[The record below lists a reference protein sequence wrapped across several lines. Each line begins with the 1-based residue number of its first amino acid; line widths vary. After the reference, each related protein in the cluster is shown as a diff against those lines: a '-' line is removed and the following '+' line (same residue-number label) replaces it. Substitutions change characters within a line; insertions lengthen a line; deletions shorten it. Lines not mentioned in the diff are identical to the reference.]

1 MSQHYH
7 LLPSV
12 KRATWLLVGAIVAAL
27 LLLGL
32 PAQQPASAAPATAP
46 TWGSCA
52 PTEVMTF
59 SNRVHIRCATAVSG
73 ISFFA
78 VGTSDAPNAAR
89 VLSILT
95 TAQVAGR
102 TLTIL
107 YEPNDLSGAAI
118 GCLNSNCRLIRAVG
132 FGQ

>member
-1 MSQHYH
+1 MSQHYQ
-7 LLPSV
+7 LLPSL
-12 KRATWLLVGAIVAAL
+12 KRATWLLVGAIIAAL
-27 LLLGL
+27 LLLSL
-32 PAQQPASAAPATAP
+32 SAQRPASAAPAAAP
-46 TWGSCA
+46 TWSSCT
-52 PTEVMTF
+52 PIEVMTF
-59 SNRVHIRCATAVSG
+59 PNRIHIRCATAVSG
-73 ISFFA
+73 IIFFA

-107 YEPNDLSGAAI
+107 YEPNDLSGASI
-118 GCLNSNCRLIRAVG
+118 GCQNNNCRLIRAVG